1 MLINRDDPK
10 HIEAFLEQ
18 NIHEALQELASQD
31 PSMFS
36 EVVENEVVEVVEDD
50 AKANAK
56 AVSKDR
62 QFSSSAAK
70 VKDV

>member
-1 MLINRDDPK
+1 
-10 HIEAFLEQ
+10 
-18 NIHEALQELASQD
+18 
-31 PSMFS
+31 MFS

-62 QFSSSAAK
+62 
-70 VKDV
+70 